1 MTWGG
6 SPLGSRYEDRAC
18 DLQVPGQL
26 LRQED
31 IGPELVGRRAEMLW
45 PDDSQW
51 YASVMALPLA

>member
-1 MTWGG
+1 MGCTITETSLKVVHGF
-6 SPLGSRYEDRAC
+6 P
-18 DLQVPGQL
+18 QVPGQL

-51 YASVMALPLA
+51 CASKRLCHPHVL